1 MKDVIYHHQT
11 LEKLSGI
18 VHRVTFHSDE
28 TGWSVLKVTPFNS
41 NYEKVTVTIHQTKV
55 FAGATIDFYGSW
67 VRHPKFGEQFKAN
80 KAVEKKP
87 ASSAGLEKYLGSG
100 LIFGVG
106 PKTAKRL
113 VKHFGKDTLTVFEEQ
128 IERITE
134 VPGIA
139 QKKLQTIRDA
149 WQEHK
154 EIRNVMIFLQS
165 HGISTLFAVK
175 IYKMYGASSISKVTD
190 NPYCL
195 ANDIYGIGF
204 FSADKVA
211 LSIGIEPHSE
221 KRIIASIKHILAASC
236 EEGHCYLT
244 KNQVIERCNQL
255 LQMDITSKVDEYL
268 IVLEQNKLIAVR
280 ELPANQISD
289 NQIPSPQGS
298 LLQKCYYSRSLFF
311 DEKYVSDALNKR
323 KNKLK
328 IDHNRVIGWIN
339 KFCEAKRVFLSSE
352 QKESIL
358 GILPCSFS
366 VLTGGPGCGKTTTTQ
381 ALVKLLLA
389 MGRKVPLAAPT
400 GRAAQRMMEVIG
412 LEAKTI
418 HRLLKWDP
426 ATGGFKKNDE
436 EPLDTDYLVI
446 DECSMLDIS
455 LTASL
460 LKAVPMHAQVLFIG
474 DADQLPSVGAGNVL
488 KDIIGSNQLTTYRL
502 TKVFRQAAQSDII
515 RYAHE
520 INAGKFPLID
530 TPFRNP
536 KLWKQKNDCMFI
548 DSEEATIEQL
558 KFISKMKRVAD
569 SPTTTSEDFLK
580 PDKFNYVDVDQ
591 LLKSETYVDELKS
604 VVKKVH
610 PWSTLNFGLCATDMI
625 KKLYTSVIPQYL
637 DPKLEIQILSPM
649 TKGSLGTVS
658 LNNLIQECINPS
670 QSGRGQIRIGEKIF
684 RIGDRIIQKR
694 NNYDLGVYNGDIGI
708 ITAVDNEQMEMVVNF
723 TIGNQ
728 DKTVTYKRESLSE
741 VNLAY
746 AITIHKS
753 QGSEFDIVIIPT
765 MTQHFKMLYR
775 NLIYTGLT
783 RAKKLAIFL
792 GTRKALA
799 MAVKNVDSSSRQTA
813 LSYLLSRSK

>member
-1 MKDVIYHHQT
+1 
-11 LEKLSGI
+11 
-18 VHRVTFHSDE
+18 
-28 TGWSVLKVTPFNS
+28 
-41 NYEKVTVTIHQTKV
+41 
-55 FAGATIDFYGSW
+55 
-67 VRHPKFGEQFKAN
+67 
-80 KAVEKKP
+80 
-87 ASSAGLEKYLGSG
+87 
-100 LIFGVG
+100 
-106 PKTAKRL
+106 
-113 VKHFGKDTLTVFEEQ
+113 
-128 IERITE
+128 
-134 VPGIA
+134 
-139 QKKLQTIRDA
+139 
-149 WQEHK
+149 
-154 EIRNVMIFLQS
+154 
-165 HGISTLFAVK
+165 
-175 IYKMYGASSISKVTD
+175 
-190 NPYCL
+190 
-195 ANDIYGIGF
+195 
-204 FSADKVA
+204 
-211 LSIGIEPHSE
+211 
-221 KRIIASIKHILAASC
+221 
-236 EEGHCYLT
+236 
-244 KNQVIERCNQL
+244 
-255 LQMDITSKVDEYL
+255 
-268 IVLEQNKLIAVR
+268 
-280 ELPANQISD
+280 
-289 NQIPSPQGS
+289 
-298 LLQKCYYSRSLFF
+298 
-311 DEKYVSDALNKR
+311 
-323 KNKLK
+323 
-328 IDHNRVIGWIN
+328 
-339 KFCEAKRVFLSSE
+339 
-352 QKESIL
+352 
-358 GILPCSFS
+358 
-366 VLTGGPGCGKTTTTQ
+366 
-381 ALVKLLLA
+381 
-389 MGRKVPLAAPT
+389 
-400 GRAAQRMMEVIG
+400 
-412 LEAKTI
+412 
-418 HRLLKWDP
+418 
-426 ATGGFKKNDE
+426 
-436 EPLDTDYLVI
+436 
-446 DECSMLDIS
+446 
-455 LTASL
+455 
-460 LKAVPMHAQVLFIG
+460 MHAQVLFIG